1 MQGLRIFCDVADLRS
16 FSRAAELHG
25 ITQSAVSQRI
35 HHLEERFGTK
45 LLDRSKRPFV
55 LTPAGELVSR
65 EGRELVARYDAL
77 ARSVARLDPER
88 GGSVRVHAIYSAGIA
103 LLNQLRREFQRRRP
117 ELEVQ
122 IEYEPP
128 AAVAESARTGR
139 CDFGIVSYPE
149 QWPGLQS
156 RSLREEP
163 MCLACGMH
171 HELASEERVRAADL
185 DGRELIHFTHEL
197 PAARHIRS
205 YLVENGADAVF
216 AQRLDNIDTFKSMLQ
231 ATDYAA
237 ILPLRTFLAEVRARL
252 LAAVPLQPSLERPMG
267 IVYARRRLRPA
278 AQDFAAFLVENAG
291 PLTADDEQSA
301 QHGEAA

>member
-35 HHLEERFGTK
+35 HHLEERLGTK

-55 LTPAGELVSR
+55 LTPAGELVSG
-65 EGRELVARYDAL
+65 EGRQLVERYDAL

-103 LLNQLRREFQRRRP
+103 LLNQLRTEFQRLRP
-117 ELEVQ
+117 ELDVQ

-128 AAVAESARTGR
+128 AAVAESVRTGR

-156 RSLREEP
+156 RSLREER
-163 MCLACGMH
+163 MCLACGVH
-171 HELASEERVRAADL
+171 HELAGEAQVRAADL

-205 YLVENGADAVF
+205 YLTINGAEPVF

-237 ILPLRTFLAEVRARL
+237 ILPLRTFLAEVQAGL
-252 LAAVPLQPSLERPMG
+252 LAAVPLEPPLERPVG
-267 IVYARRRLRPA
+267 IVHARRRLRPA

-291 PLTADDEQSA
+291 PMPADHERHPK
-301 QHGEAA
+301 HGEAA

>member
-35 HHLEERFGTK
+35 HHLEGRLGTK

-55 LTPAGELVSR
+55 LTPAGELVAR
-65 EGRELVARYDAL
+65 EGRELVARYDTL

-103 LLNQLRREFQRRRP
+103 LLNQLRTEFQRRRP
-117 ELEVQ
+117 ELDVQ

-156 RSLREEP
+156 RPLREEP
-163 MCLACGMH
+163 MCLACGVH

-205 YLVENGADAVF
+205 YLVENGADAVL

-237 ILPLRTFLAEVRARL
+237 ILPLRTFLAEVRAGL
-252 LAAVPLQPSLERPMG
+252 LAAVPLEPSLERPMG
-267 IVYARRRLRPA
+267 VVYARRRLRPA

-291 PLTADDEQSA
+291 PLLADADRSA
-301 QHGEAA
+301 QRGEAA

>member
-35 HHLEERFGTK
+35 QHLEELFGTR

-77 ARSVARLDPER
+77 ARSVSRLDPER
-88 GGSVRVHAIYSAGIA
+88 GGTVRVHAIYSAGIA
-103 LLNQLRREFQRRRP
+103 LLNQLRAEFQLQRP
-117 ELEVQ
+117 ELDVQ

-128 AAVAESARTGR
+128 AAVAEAARTGR

-149 QWPGLQS
+149 QWPGLRS
-156 RSLREEP
+156 RPLREER
-163 MCLACGMH
+163 MCLACGVN
-171 HELASEERVRAADL
+171 HELAGAERVLAGDL

-205 YLVENGADAVF
+205 YLVENGAEAVF

-237 ILPLRTFLAEVRARL
+237 ILPLRTFHAEVRAGL
-252 LAAVPLQPSLERPMG
+252 LAAAPLEPSLERPVG
-267 IVYARRRLRPA
+267 IVYARRRLRQA
-278 AQDFAAFLVENAG
+278 AEEFAAFLTENAG
-291 PLTADDEQSA
+291 PMPAEDEA
-301 QHGEAA
+301 RAERGEAA

>member
-35 HHLEERFGTK
+35 QHLEELLGTR

-55 LTPAGELVSR
+55 LTPAGELASR

-77 ARSVARLDPER
+77 ARNVARLDPER
-88 GGSVRVHAIYSAGIA
+88 GGTVRVHAIYSAGIA
-103 LLNQLRREFQRRRP
+103 LLNQLRAEFQLRRP
-117 ELEVQ
+117 EVDVE

-128 AAVAESARTGR
+128 SAVAEAARTGR

-149 QWPGLQS
+149 QWPGLHS
-156 RSLREEP
+156 RPLREER
-163 MCLACGMH
+163 MCLACGVD
-171 HELASEERVRAADL
+171 HELAGADRVRAADL

-205 YLVENGADAVF
+205 YLVANGANAVF
-216 AQRLDNIDTFKSMLQ
+216 AQRLDNIDTFKNMLQ

-237 ILPLRTFLAEVRARL
+237 ILPLRTFLAEVRAGL
-252 LAAVPLQPSLERPMG
+252 LAAAPLEPALERPMG
-267 IVYARRRLRPA
+267 IVFARRRLRPA
-278 AQDFAAFLVENAG
+278 AEDFAAFLVENAG
-291 PLTADDEQSA
+291 PMPADDEPSA
-301 QHGEAA
+301 ARGEAA

>member
-35 HHLEERFGTK
+35 HHLEERLGTK

-55 LTPAGELVSR
+55 LTPAGDLVSR
-65 EGRELVARYDAL
+65 EGRELVARYDSL

-88 GGSVRVHAIYSAGIA
+88 GGSVRVHAIYSAEIA
-103 LLNQLRREFQRRRP
+103 LLNQLRTEFQRRRP

-156 RSLREEP
+156 RPLREEP
-163 MCLACGMH
+163 MCLACGVH

-185 DGRELIHFTHEL
+185 DSRELIHFTHEL

-231 ATDYAA
+231 ATEYAA
-237 ILPLRTFLAEVRARL
+237 ILPLRTFLAEVRAGL
-252 LAAVPLQPSLERPMG
+252 LAAVPLEPSLERPMG
-267 IVYARRRLRPA
+267 IVYARRRLRA
-278 AQDFAAFLVENAG
+278 AARDFAAFLVENAG
-291 PLTADDEQSA
+291 PLTADAERSVQR
-301 QHGEAA
+301 GEAA

>member
-35 HHLEERFGTK
+35 HHLEERLGTK

-55 LTPAGELVSR
+55 LTPAGDLVSR
-65 EGRELVARYDAL
+65 EGRELVARYDSL
-77 ARSVARLDPER
+77 ARSVARLDPDR

-103 LLNQLRREFQRRRP
+103 LLNQLRTEFQRRRP

-128 AAVAESARTGR
+128 AAVAESVRTGR

-156 RSLREEP
+156 RPLREEP
-163 MCLACGMH
+163 MCLACGAH
-171 HELASEERVRAADL
+171 HELASEESVRAADL
-185 DGRELIHFTHEL
+185 DSRELIHFTHEL

-231 ATDYAA
+231 ATEYAA
-237 ILPLRTFLAEVRARL
+237 ILPLRTFLAEVRAGL
-252 LAAVPLQPSLERPMG
+252 LAAVPLEPSLERPMG
-267 IVYARRRLRPA
+267 IVYARRRLRA
-278 AQDFAAFLVENAG
+278 AARDFAAFLVENAG
-291 PLTADDEQSA
+291 PLTADAERSVQR
-301 QHGEAA
+301 GEAA

>member
-35 HHLEERFGTK
+35 HHLEERLGTK

-65 EGRELVARYDAL
+65 EGRQLVGRYDAL

-103 LLNQLRREFQRRRP
+103 LLNQLRTEFQRRRP
-117 ELEVQ
+117 ELDVQ

-128 AAVAESARTGR
+128 AAVAEAARTGR

-156 RSLREEP
+156 RPLREER
-163 MCLACGMH
+163 MCLACGAN
-171 HELASEERVRAADL
+171 HELAGAKSVRAADL

-205 YLVENGADAVF
+205 YLTGNGANAVF

-231 ATDYAA
+231 ATNYAA
-237 ILPLRTFLAEVRARL
+237 ILPLRTFLAEVRAGL
-252 LAAVPLQPSLERPMG
+252 LAAVPLEPVLERPVG
-267 IVYARRRLRPA
+267 IVYARGKLRSA
-278 AQDFAAFLVENAG
+278 AEDFASFLVENAG
-291 PLTADDEQSA
+291 PMPVDEELGLR
-301 QHGEAA
+301 HGEAA